1 MVDEEDQKKIGKY
14 RNKKRVA
21 LNLSFYIQSKTW
33 FMIVQKQIQTN
44 ELNLVI
50 AMYETRTR

>member
-21 LNLSFYIQSKTW
+21 LNLVFYIFK
-33 FMIVQKQIQTN
+33 VRHG
-44 ELNLVI
+44 L
-50 AMYETRTR
+50 

>member
-21 LNLSFYIQSKTW
+21 LNSFFMQSNTW
-33 FMIVQKQIQTN
+33 FMIVQKQIQTK